1 MESKSGFLRKITQM
15 VRNIR
20 KQKNENLELN
30 SKQYGKKKP
39 EDFGFRFFVI
49 DQSLKLFLFYYLKRV
64 QDILYKIAF
73 SSPCKKKLRLSCS

>member
-39 EDFGFRFFVI
+39 EDFGFRFFCYRSVI
-49 DQSLKLFLFYYLKRV
+49 KTFSFLLSKEGSRYSL
-64 QDILYKIAF
+64 
-73 SSPCKKKLRLSCS
+73 